1 MLPGAAVSSK
11 GATSTTAV
19 AERAER
25 TNQSKSKA
33 SSHAFTAHH
42 PSEDAGVRS
51 LASNQLLFG
60 IGDPKTHFYAV
71 KSGALAIYEPRWNGH
86 RAIIEFAF
94 PGDLVGLG
102 FLQTH
107 TCSARATVDTCVQC
121 LPLSA
126 QDHLFADDPRAQARL
141 ADAIE
146 REVEFLREFS
156 VQFSQQN
163 PLGRLAAF
171 LLTLSRENEQ
181 EGRDPAM
188 LMQPLDCGVV
198 ADFLALSIDRLGS
211 LLVQLEQR
219 GMIAPSPP
227 EGLRLTDVEALEG
240 LAGALSACRKQA
252 RSSRRKTR
260 TQKPAPSKTKR

>member
-25 TNQSKSKA
+25 TNQFKSKA
-33 SSHAFTAHH
+33 SSQTFTAHH

-51 LASNQLLFG
+51 LASNELLFSL
-60 IGDPKTHFYAV
+60 GDPKTHFYAV

-107 TCSARATVDTCVQC
+107 TCNARATVETRVQC
-121 LPLSA
+121 LPLST

-146 REVEFLREFS
+146 REVEFLRQSSVRFS
-156 VQFSQQN
+156 RQN

-181 EGRDPAM
+181 EGRDPTV
-188 LMQPLDCGVV
+188 LVQPLQCGVV
-198 ADFLALSIDRLGS
+198 ADFLALSVERLGS
-211 LLVQLEQR
+211 LLVQLERR
-219 GMIAPSPP
+219 GLIETCAPQ
-227 EGLRLTDVEALEG
+227 GLRLRDIAALES
-240 LAGALSACRKQA
+240 LAGRTLSA
-252 RSSRRKTR
+252 
-260 TQKPAPSKTKR
+260 PALTFEVRNAAE

>member
-11 GATSTTAV
+11 GATSTTPV

-25 TNQSKSKA
+25 TNPSKSKA
-33 SSHAFTAHH
+33 SSRAFTAHG
-42 PSEDAGVRS
+42 PFDGAGVRS
-51 LASNQLLFG
+51 LASNELLFSL
-60 IGDPKTHFYAV
+60 GDPKTHFYAV

-107 TCSARATVDTCVQC
+107 TCSARATVDTNVQC

-126 QDHLFADDPRAQARL
+126 QDHLFADDPKAQARL
-141 ADAIE
+141 AEAIE
-146 REVEFLREFS
+146 REVEFLRESCVRFS
-156 VQFSQQN
+156 KQN
-163 PLGRLAAF
+163 PLGRLASF

-181 EGRDPAM
+181 EGRDPAV
-188 LMQPLDCGVV
+188 LVQPLQCGVV
-198 ADFLALSIDRLGS
+198 ADFLAMSIDRLGS

-219 GMIAPSPP
+219 GMIAPCPP
-227 EGLRLTDVEALEG
+227 HGLRLMDIDALKWLSGERRPNELRG
-240 LAGALSACRKQA
+240 PPERDAL
-252 RSSRRKTR
+252 
-260 TQKPAPSKTKR
+260 